1 MLNKELVTYQNKLF
15 YVYRKIKQD
24 RIKDG
29 YVNDIKD
36 FWLCDVVVRSRVNND
51 DTLLFLREIEEAHV
65 VKDII

>member
-15 YVYRKIKQD
+15 YVYKKIKQD

-36 FWLCDVVVRSRVNND
+36 FWLCDVVVRSRMNDD
-51 DTLLFLREIEEAHV
+51 DTLLFLREIEEAQV
-65 VKDII
+65 VRDVI

>member
-1 MLNKELVTYQNKLF
+1 MLNKELVNYQNKLF
-15 YVYRKIKQD
+15 YVYKKIKQD

-51 DTLLFLREIEEAHV
+51 DTLLFLREIEEAQL

>member
-1 MLNKELVTYQNKLF
+1 MLNKELVNYQNKLF
-15 YVYRKIKQD
+15 YVYKKLKQD

>member
-15 YVYRKIKQD
+15 YVYKKIKQD

-36 FWLCDVVVRSRVNND
+36 FWLCDVVVRSRMNND
-51 DTLLFLREIEEAHV
+51 DTLLFLREIEEAQV
-65 VKDII
+65 VRDVI